1 MKRIVVHV
9 AMNAIAGSTQELVL
23 TGDEIPK
30 GWDQMS
36 EDEKEAAM
44 EPIVQAAIANEVD
57 AGWGEFD
64 DEDPS

>member
-9 AMNAIAGSTQELVL
+9 AMNVISGSTQELVL

-30 GWDQMS
+30 GWDQMTD
-36 EDEKEAAM
+36 DEKEAAM
-44 EPIVQAAIANEVD
+44 EPIVQAAIANEID

-64 DEDPS
+64 VEDQP